1 MFPLS
6 PNCFFFFLKKAV
18 ALIFFILLLLLF
30 FSPELLACLC
40 IQKHPSRIFLYYQR
54 PKSNV
59 DNVIFKFKERNLGR
73 WHVPMIP
80 ALIMVGLDIR
90 TKPVWTDVLKTKQK
104 TKTENE
110 KQKKIKKAICQH
122 LSVRPQLYFCVSP
135 FSVKVPVSYSCIYML
150 DSLT

>member
-1 MFPLS
+1 M
-6 PNCFFFFLKKAV
+6 
-18 ALIFFILLLLLF
+18 IFFILLLLLF

-90 TKPVWTDVLKTKQK
+90 TKPVRTDVLKKKNQK
-104 TKTENE
+104 MKN
-110 KQKKIKKAICQH
+110 KK
-122 LSVRPQLYFCVSP
+122 R
-135 FSVKVPVSYSCIYML
+135 
-150 DSLT
+150 